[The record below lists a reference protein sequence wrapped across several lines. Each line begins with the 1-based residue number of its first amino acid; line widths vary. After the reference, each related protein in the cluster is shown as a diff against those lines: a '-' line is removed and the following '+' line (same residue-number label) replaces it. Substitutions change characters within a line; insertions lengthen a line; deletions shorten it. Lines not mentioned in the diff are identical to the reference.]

1 MPDIQ
6 MALDALNKKGFNAV
20 YAADAQ
26 AALDHVLSL
35 IGENDTVGAGGSA
48 TLYETGIIDALVNR
62 GHAVYQSDL
71 AQKRGQSRDEAKR
84 LGMTAD
90 VYLTSTNALT
100 LEGDLVNIDCGGNR
114 IAAMLYGPSKVIV
127 VAGRNKL
134 TQNPHTAVTRIKKF
148 ACPPNARRLKFDTP
162 CAVTGVCADC
172 DSPDRLCNVTARI
185 QRPPRGRE
193 YHVVL
198 IDGDFGF

>member
-1 MPDIQ
+1 MSDIQ
-6 MALDALNKKGFNAV
+6 TALDALNKKGFNAV
-20 YAADAQ
+20 YAADAK

-35 IGENDTVGAGGSA
+35 IGESDTVGAGGSA
-48 TLYETGIIDALVNR
+48 TLYETGIIDALVNS
-62 GHAVYQSDL
+62 GHVVYQSDL
-71 AQKRGQSRDEAKR
+71 AQKRGQDRDEAKR
-84 LGMTAD
+84 QGMIAD

-114 IAAMLYGPSKVIV
+114 VAAMLYGPHKVIV

-134 TQNPHTAVTRIKKF
+134 TQNPHTAVARIKKY

-162 CAVTGVCADC
+162 CATTGVCADC
-172 DSPDRLCNVTARI
+172 DGPDRLCNVTARI

-198 IDGDFGF
+198 IDGDYGF

>member
-6 MALDALNKKGFNAV
+6 IALDALNKKGFNAV

-35 IGENDTVGAGGSA
+35 IGENETVGAGGSA
-48 TLYETGIIDALVNR
+48 TLYETGIIDALVDR

-71 AQKRGQSRDEAKR
+71 AQKCGQSRDEAKR

-114 IAAMLYGPSKVIV
+114 VAAMLYGPAKVIV

-134 TQNPHTAVTRIKKF
+134 TQNPHTAVARIKKY

-162 CAVTGVCADC
+162 CAAIGMCTDC

>member
-1 MPDIQ
+1 MSDIQ
-6 MALDALNKKGFNAV
+6 TALDALNSKGFNAV

-35 IGENDTVGAGGSA
+35 IDQNDTIGAGGSA
-48 TLYETGIIDALVNR
+48 TLYETGIIDVLVER

-71 AQKRGQSRDEAKR
+71 AQKRGLNRDEAKR

-100 LEGDLVNIDCGGNR
+100 LEGDLVNIDCSGNR
-114 IAAMLYGPSKVIV
+114 VAAMLYGPGKVIV
-127 VAGRNKL
+127 VVSRNKL
-134 TQNPHTAVTRIKKF
+134 TNNPHTAVARIKKY
-148 ACPPNARRLKFDTP
+148 ACPPNARRLNFNTP
-162 CAVTGVCADC
+162 CATTGVCSDC
-172 DSPDRLCNVTARI
+172 DSPDRLCNVVARI
-185 QRPPRGRE
+185 QRPPRGME

-198 IDGDFGF
+198 IDADFGF